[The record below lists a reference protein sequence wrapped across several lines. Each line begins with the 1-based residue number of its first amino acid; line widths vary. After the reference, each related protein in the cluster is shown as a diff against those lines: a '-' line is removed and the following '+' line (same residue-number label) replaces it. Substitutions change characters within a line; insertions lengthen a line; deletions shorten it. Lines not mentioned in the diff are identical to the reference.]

1 MMVEEKHFSL
11 YSAKAYIVKS
21 NVDRIDPECK
31 GQRFLMLVLIAMNHG
46 KLQLTSSSGT
56 RRAK

>member
-1 MMVEEKHFSL
+1 MMVEEKQFSI
-11 YSAKAYIVKS
+11 YAAKPYIIHS